1 MRKLTSISLIW
12 AILVSAAWVPE
23 FWRQS
28 EEWPLKSEPWREKVG
43 PWLAL
48 IFPILVSL
56 AALLALR
63 WRQIVWRRVGCFL
76 RFVLLLAFNIVAG
89 FTIGLFYLPSTFAMM
104 AACAWPSR
112 EGHKTE

>member
-1 MRKLTSISLIW
+1 MRKLASISLIW
-12 AILVSAAWVPE
+12 AILVSTHWVPE
-23 FWRQS
+23 FWR
-28 EEWPLKSEPWREKVG
+28 EYELWPLKSEPWREIVG

-56 AALLALR
+56 AGLLALR

-76 RFVLLLAFNIVAG
+76 CFVLLLSFNLVAG
-89 FTIGLFYLPSTFAMM
+89 FTIGLLYLPSTFAMM

-112 EGHKTE
+112 EGREAE